1 MKANFYLDLKIKNLD
16 LNIPSAEGIPPAIV
30 LVISKLVSVFH
41 AYNSSKNENN
51 IAIAFP
57 EYASKDYRKLGFTV
71 RFFAEERE
79 TFDDLSEYFEENT
92 FIAKHFD
99 VRGVKKV
106 NFNNVSQYSAYLGRK
121 IPRKLT
127 VKNGKHNG
135 LNIDNYISRC
145 EYLHSLPNVRI
156 KSSSNGSSFSLFIE
170 RKKTSLVENSDGVS
184 KNDEGVLN
192 SYGFSCKSGLVY
204 LPEIQ
209 RGI

>member
-1 MKANFYLDLKIKNLD
+1 MKPNFYLDLRVKNLD
-16 LNIPSAEGIPPAIV
+16 LNIPFSEGVPPAIV
-30 LVISKLVSVFH
+30 LALSKLISVFH
-41 AYNSSKNENN
+41 AYNCIKNENS

-79 TFDDLSEYFEENT
+79 VFDELSEYFEENN

-106 NFNNVSQYSAYLGRK
+106 NFNNVSKYSAYLGRK
-121 IPRKLT
+121 LPRKLNI
-127 VKNGKHNG
+127 KDGKYDG
-135 LNIDNYISRC
+135 LNIENYISRC

-156 KSSSNGSSFSLFIE
+156 KSSSNGNTFSLFIE
-170 RKKTSLVENSDGVS
+170 RKKTSLIESSDGIS
-184 KNDEGVLN
+184 KNNEGALN
-192 SYGFSCKSGLVY
+192 SYGFSCKSSLIY
-204 LPEIQ
+204 LPEIP